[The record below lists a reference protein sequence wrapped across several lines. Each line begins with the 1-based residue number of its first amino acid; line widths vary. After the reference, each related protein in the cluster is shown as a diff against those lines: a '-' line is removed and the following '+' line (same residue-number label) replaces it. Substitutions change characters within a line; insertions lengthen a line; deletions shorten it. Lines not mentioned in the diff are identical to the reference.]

1 MTPATHSQF
10 GAHRR
15 LQGFLILLALTTQ
28 PALPQTLPPAAM
40 PAPSPASGLYRIAGT
55 LVNAVT
61 GEPVRRATVAVL
73 SVEDSRPI
81 ASVES
86 GNGGRFALD
95 GLPAA
100 KYQLTA
106 SRRGFR
112 TAFYDEHDEF
122 STAIV
127 TGAGQQSTGL
137 VFHLVPNAIL
147 RGVVTADGGDP
158 VAGADVML
166 FLKPRGHNPGERI
179 VEAASALTDDTGAYE
194 FGNLAAGEYLLAVKA
209 EPWYALHRSSINSP
223 PRPPGDPSAALDL
236 AYPITYFDSTTD
248 EASASPIVL
257 AGGSREEADIALHAV
272 PALHLTLNAPR
283 AELGEVLP
291 VLRQTLF
298 GAKVFTQSL
307 TSPPRPGQETVEF
320 IGIAPGRYEVEQTEP
335 KIVELDA
342 TASQQ
347 VDASLGIPTEEIS
360 GALKT
365 TSGSALADEVLVTL
379 EPLDAARR
387 QTPIQTACLQGAFS
401 FPKVPAGDWQLWAES
416 HGRPLPVASIA
427 ADNHT
432 HTGSRVAVRDRPLS
446 VVVTVSL
453 AETRIEGFA
462 RIIGTT
468 GAPSDRSSS
477 LGWKGVAG
485 VMVVLVPRNM
495 AFLRSLAR
503 RDQSDSDGSFALRD
517 VAPGSYTVVAIQ
529 DGWNLDWA
537 RPEVIGRYLPLG
549 VAVTVTE
556 TSGKLLR
563 LSEPVPVQTR

>member
-1 MTPATHSQF
+1 MMPAAPTQF
-10 GAHRR
+10 GAGLR
-15 LQGFLILLALTTQ
+15 LRGFLILLAMTTL
-28 PALPQTLPPAAM
+28 PALPQTPPSFS
-40 PAPSPASGLYRIAGT
+40 PSASGLYRIAGKV
-55 LVNAVT
+55 VNAVT

-73 SVEDSRPI
+73 AVEDSHPV

-86 GNGGRFALD
+86 GSDGSFALE

-127 TGAGQQSTGL
+127 TGAGQQTSGL

-147 RGVVTADGGDP
+147 HGVVTADGGDP
-158 VAGADVML
+158 VADADVML

-179 VEAASALTDDTGAYE
+179 VEVASALTDDTGAYE

-209 EPWYALHRSSINSP
+209 EPWYALHRSSINSR

-248 EASASPIVL
+248 ESSASPIVL
-257 AGGSREEADIALHAV
+257 AGGSREEADIVLHAV

-283 AELGEVLP
+283 AELGEVMP

-298 GAKVFTQSL
+298 GAKVFTESL

-320 IGIAPGRYEVEQTEP
+320 IGIAPGRYEVEQAEP

-347 VDASLGIPTEEIS
+347 VDTAHGTPIVEVS
-360 GALKT
+360 GTLQT
-365 TSGSALADEVLVTL
+365 SSGSSLKDETTVTL
-379 EPLDAARR
+379 EPLDPARR
-387 QTPIQTACLQGAFS
+387 QAPIQSVCLQGAFS
-401 FPKVPAGDWQLWAES
+401 FPKVPPGNWQLWAES
-416 HGRPLPVASIA
+416 AGRQLPISSIA
-427 ADNHT
+427 IDNWAHAGNRMT
-432 HTGSRVAVRDRPLS
+432 VQDRPLS
-446 VVVTVSL
+446 VVVTISR
-453 AETRIEGFA
+453 AETRVEGFA
-462 RIIGTT
+462 RMDGRGI
-468 GAPSDRSSS
+468 
-477 LGWKGVAG
+477 AG
-485 VMVVLVPRNM
+485 VMVVLVPKNKS
-495 AFLRSLAR
+495 AIRSLVR
-503 RDQSDSDGSFALRD
+503 RDQSDSDGSFVLRD

-537 RPEVIGRYLPLG
+537 QPEVIDRYLPLG
-549 VAVTVTE
+549 IAVTITE

>member
-1 MTPATHSQF
+1 
-10 GAHRR
+10 
-15 LQGFLILLALTTQ
+15 
-28 PALPQTLPPAAM
+28 
-40 PAPSPASGLYRIAGT
+40 
-55 LVNAVT
+55 VNAVT

-73 SVEDSRPI
+73 AVEDSHPV

-86 GNGGRFALD
+86 GSDGSFALE

-127 TGAGQQSTGL
+127 TGAGQQTSGL

-147 RGVVTADGGDP
+147 HGVVTADGGDP
-158 VAGADVML
+158 VADADVML

-179 VEAASALTDDTGAYE
+179 VEVASALTDDTGAYE

-209 EPWYALHRSSINSP
+209 EPWYALHRSSINSR

-248 EASASPIVL
+248 ESSASPIVL
-257 AGGSREEADIALHAV
+257 AGGSREEADIVLHAV

-283 AELGEVLP
+283 AELGEVMP

-298 GAKVFTQSL
+298 GAKVFTESL

-320 IGIAPGRYEVEQTEP
+320 IGIAPGRYEVEQAEP

-347 VDASLGIPTEEIS
+347 VDTAHGTPIVEVS
-360 GALKT
+360 GTLQT
-365 TSGSALADEVLVTL
+365 SSGSSLKDETTVTL
-379 EPLDAARR
+379 EPLDPARR
-387 QTPIQTACLQGAFS
+387 QAPIQSVCLQGAFS
-401 FPKVPAGDWQLWAES
+401 FPKVPPGNWQLWAES
-416 HGRPLPVASIA
+416 AGRQLPISSIA
-427 ADNHT
+427 IDNWAHAGNRMT
-432 HTGSRVAVRDRPLS
+432 VQDRPLS
-446 VVVTVSL
+446 VVVTISR
-453 AETRIEGFA
+453 AETRVEGFA
-462 RIIGTT
+462 RMDGRGI
-468 GAPSDRSSS
+468 
-477 LGWKGVAG
+477 AG
-485 VMVVLVPRNM
+485 VMVVLVPKNKS
-495 AFLRSLAR
+495 AIRSLVR
-503 RDQSDSDGSFALRD
+503 RDQSDSDGSFVLRD

-537 RPEVIGRYLPLG
+537 QPEVIDRYLPLG
-549 VAVTVTE
+549 IAVTITE

>member
-1 MTPATHSQF
+1 MMPAAPTQF
-10 GAHRR
+10 GAGLR
-15 LQGFLILLALTTQ
+15 LRGFLILLAMTTL
-28 PALPQTLPPAAM
+28 PALPQTPPSFS
-40 PAPSPASGLYRIAGT
+40 PSASGLYRIAGKV
-55 LVNAVT
+55 VNAVT

-73 SVEDSRPI
+73 AVEDSHPV

-86 GNGGRFALD
+86 GSDGSFALE

-127 TGAGQQSTGL
+127 TGAGQQTSGL

-147 RGVVTADGGDP
+147 HGVVTADGGDP
-158 VAGADVML
+158 VADADVML

-179 VEAASALTDDTGAYE
+179 VEVASALTDDTGAYE

-209 EPWYALHRSSINSP
+209 EPWYALHRSSINSR

-248 EASASPIVL
+248 ESSASPIVL
-257 AGGSREEADIALHAV
+257 AGGSREEADIVLHAV

-283 AELGEVLP
+283 AELGEVMP

-298 GAKVFTQSL
+298 GAKVFTESL

-320 IGIAPGRYEVEQTEP
+320 IGIAPGRYEVEQAEP

-347 VDASLGIPTEEIS
+347 VDTSHGTPIVEVS
-360 GALKT
+360 GTLQT
-365 TSGSALADEVLVTL
+365 SSGSSLKDETTVTL
-379 EPLDAARR
+379 EPLDPARR
-387 QTPIQTACLQGAFS
+387 QAPIQSVCLQGAFS
-401 FPKVPAGDWQLWAES
+401 FPKVPPGNWQLWAES
-416 HGRPLPVASIA
+416 AGRQLPISSIA
-427 ADNHT
+427 IDNWAHAGNRMT
-432 HTGSRVAVRDRPLS
+432 VQDRPLS
-446 VVVTVSL
+446 VVVTISR
-453 AETRIEGFA
+453 AETRVEGFA
-462 RIIGTT
+462 RMDGRGI
-468 GAPSDRSSS
+468 
-477 LGWKGVAG
+477 AG
-485 VMVVLVPRNM
+485 VMVVLVPKNKS
-495 AFLRSLAR
+495 AIRSLVR
-503 RDQSDSDGSFALRD
+503 RDQSDSDGSFVLRD

-537 RPEVIGRYLPLG
+537 QPKVIGRYLPLG
-549 VAVTVTE
+549 IAVTITE

-563 LSEPVPVQTR
+563 LSEPIPVQAR

>member
-1 MTPATHSQF
+1 MMPAAPTQF
-10 GAHRR
+10 GAGLR
-15 LQGFLILLALTTQ
+15 LRGFLILLAMTTL
-28 PALPQTLPPAAM
+28 PALPQTPPSFS
-40 PAPSPASGLYRIAGT
+40 PSASGLYRIAGKV
-55 LVNAVT
+55 VNAVT

-73 SVEDSRPI
+73 AVEDSHPV

-86 GNGGRFALD
+86 GSDGSFALE

-127 TGAGQQSTGL
+127 TGAGQQTSGL

-147 RGVVTADGGDP
+147 HGVVTADGGDP
-158 VAGADVML
+158 VADADVML

-179 VEAASALTDDTGAYE
+179 VEVASALTDDTGAYE

-209 EPWYALHRSSINSP
+209 EPWYALHRSSINSR

-248 EASASPIVL
+248 ESSASPIVL
-257 AGGSREEADIALHAV
+257 AGGSREEADIVLHAV

-283 AELGEVLP
+283 AELGEVMP

-298 GAKVFTQSL
+298 GAKVFTESL

-320 IGIAPGRYEVEQTEP
+320 IGIAPGRYEVEQAEP

-347 VDASLGIPTEEIS
+347 VDTAHGTPIVEVS
-360 GALKT
+360 GTLQT
-365 TSGSALADEVLVTL
+365 SSGSSLKDETTVTL
-379 EPLDAARR
+379 EPLDPARR
-387 QTPIQTACLQGAFS
+387 QAPIQSVCLQGAFS
-401 FPKVPAGDWQLWAES
+401 FPKVPPGNWQLWAES
-416 HGRPLPVASIA
+416 AGRQLPISSIA
-427 ADNHT
+427 IDNRAHAGNRMT
-432 HTGSRVAVRDRPLS
+432 VQDRPLS
-446 VVVTVSL
+446 VVVTISR
-453 AETRIEGFA
+453 AETRVEGFA
-462 RIIGTT
+462 RMDGRDI
-468 GAPSDRSSS
+468 
-477 LGWKGVAG
+477 AG
-485 VMVVLVPRNM
+485 VMVVLVPKNKS
-495 AFLRSLAR
+495 AIRSLVR
-503 RDQSDSDGSFALRD
+503 RDQSDSDGSFVLRD

-537 RPEVIGRYLPLG
+537 QPEVIDRYLPLG
-549 VAVTVTE
+549 IAVTITE